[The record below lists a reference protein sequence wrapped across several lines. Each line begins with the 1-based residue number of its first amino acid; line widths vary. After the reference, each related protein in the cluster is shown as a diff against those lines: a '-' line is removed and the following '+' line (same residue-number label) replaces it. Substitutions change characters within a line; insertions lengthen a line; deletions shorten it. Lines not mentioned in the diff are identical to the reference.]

1 MEEKRSKEMRVAILG
16 TGKMG
21 AAMANRLAGQG
32 HQLKLWNRT
41 RSRAE
46 AVGVGEVASTP
57 ADAVRDVEAVISMLT
72 DASAVRAAYLGPEGA
87 VKAAGDKVFADM
99 STAGTDVEKELEA
112 ALPAFVE
119 APVLG
124 SVGAILSG
132 TAVILVGGKKEAV
145 ERARPVLSG
154 FGEVRVTGDLGSA
167 SALKLIANTMLAGV
181 YALTSEL
188 MAAGVAAGVP
198 QEEVFFVLN
207 RIAPLLT
214 QRKAGFVE
222 HRYEPVTFAL
232 RDALKDL
239 ELAHQLFGRLGV
251 SVPLSEDTRR
261 LFEKA
266 AATHADAEMSAI
278 ASLYENQPVRSRR

>member
-1 MEEKRSKEMRVAILG
+1 MRVTILG

-21 AAMANRLAGQG
+21 AAMAKRLAAQG
-32 HQLKLWNRT
+32 HQLTLWNRT

-46 AVGVGEVASTP
+46 AVGVGQVASAP
-57 ADAVRDVEAVISMLT
+57 ADAVREAEAVISMLT
-72 DASAVRAAYLGPEGA
+72 DATAVRAAYLGPDGA
-87 VKAAGDKVFADM
+87 VKAARDQVFADM
-99 STAGTDVEKELEA
+99 STAGADVEQEIQA

-124 SVGAILSG
+124 SVGAILNG
-132 TAVILVGGKKEAV
+132 TAVVLVGGKKEAV
-145 ERARPVLSG
+145 ERAQPVLAA
-154 FGEVRVTGDLGSA
+154 FGEVRLIGELGSA

-188 MAAGVAAGVP
+188 MAAGVAAGLP
-198 QEEVFFVLN
+198 PEEVFFVLN
-207 RIAPLLT
+207 RTAPLLT

-232 RDALKDL
+232 RDMLKDL
-239 ELAHQLFGRLGV
+239 ELAHQTFSRLGV
-251 SVPLSEDTRR
+251 STPLSEDSRR

-266 AATHADAEMSAI
+266 ATTHADAEVSAV
-278 ASLYENQPVRSRR
+278 ASLYEGEWARSQR

>member
-1 MEEKRSKEMRVAILG
+1 
-16 TGKMG
+16 MG
-21 AAMANRLAGQG
+21 SAMAKRLDGQG

-72 DASAVRAAYLGPEGA
+72 DAAAVRAAYLGPDGA
-87 VKAAGDKVFADM
+87 AKAARDQVFADM
-99 STAGTDVEKELEA
+99 STAGPDVEKELEA
-112 ALPAFVE
+112 AVPAFVE

-132 TAVILVGGKKEAV
+132 TAVILVGGKQQAV
-145 ERARPVLSG
+145 ERARPVLSA
-154 FGEVRVTGDLGSA
+154 FGEVRATGELGSA

-188 MAAGVAAGVP
+188 MAAGVAAGLP
-198 QEEVFFVLN
+198 PEEVFFVLN

-239 ELAHQLFGRLGV
+239 ELAHQLFRSLGV
-251 SVPLSEDTRR
+251 STPLSEDTRR

-266 AATHADAEMSAI
+266 AVTHADAEMSAV
-278 ASLYENQPVRSRR
+278 ASLYENQPARSPR

>member
-1 MEEKRSKEMRVAILG
+1 MRVAILG

-21 AAMANRLAGQG
+21 AAMAKRLASQG

-57 ADAVRDVEAVISMLT
+57 ADAVRDAEAVISMLT
-72 DASAVRAAYLGPEGA
+72 DAAAVRAAYLGPDGA
-87 VKAAGDKVFADM
+87 AKAAADQVFADM

-124 SVGAILSG
+124 SVGAILGGS
-132 TAVILVGGKKEAV
+132 AVILVGGKKDAV
-145 ERARPVLSG
+145 ERARPVLG
-154 FGEVRVTGDLGSA
+154 AFGEVRVVGELGSA

-188 MAAGVAAGVP
+188 MAAGVADGIPA
-198 QEEVFFVLN
+198 EEVFFVLN

-214 QRKAGFVE
+214 QRKAGFIE

-239 ELAHQLFGRLGV
+239 ELAHQLFSRLSV
-251 SVPLSEDTRR
+251 STPLSDDTRR

-266 AATHADAEMSAI
+266 ATTHADAEISAV
-278 ASLYENQPVRSRR
+278 ASLYETQPAKSPR

>member
-1 MEEKRSKEMRVAILG
+1 MRVAILG

-21 AAMANRLAGQG
+21 AAMAKRLASQG
-32 HQLKLWNRT
+32 HHLKLWNRT

-57 ADAVRDVEAVISMLT
+57 ADAVRDAEAVISMLT
-72 DASAVRAAYLGPEGA
+72 DAAALRAAYLGPDGA
-87 VKAAGDKVFADM
+87 AKAAGNQVFADM

-124 SVGAILSG
+124 SVGAILNG

-145 ERARPVLSG
+145 ERTRPVVAA
-154 FGEVRVTGDLGSA
+154 FGEVRAVGELGSA

-188 MAAGVAAGVP
+188 MAAGVAAGLP
-198 QEEVFFVLN
+198 PEDVFFVLN
-207 RIAPLLT
+207 RVAPLLT

-239 ELAHQLFGRLGV
+239 ELAHQLFRRLGV
-251 SVPLSEDTRR
+251 STPLSEDTRR

-266 AATHADAEMSAI
+266 ATTHADAEMSAV
-278 ASLYENQPVRSRR
+278 ASLYENQPARSPR

>member
-1 MEEKRSKEMRVAILG
+1 MRVAILG

-21 AAMANRLAGQG
+21 TAMAKRLASQG

-41 RSRAE
+41 RTRAE

-57 ADAVRDVEAVISMLT
+57 ADAVRDADAVISMLT
-72 DASAVRAAYLGPEGA
+72 NAAAVRDAYLSSDGA
-87 VKAAGDKVFADM
+87 AKGARDQVFADM
-99 STAGTDVEKELEA
+99 STAGSDVEKELEA

-124 SVGAILSG
+124 SVGAILGG
-132 TAVILVGGKKEAV
+132 TAVVLVGGKKEAV
-145 ERARPVLSG
+145 ERAQPILAA
-154 FGEVRVTGDLGSA
+154 FGEVRVVGELGSA

-188 MAAGVAAGVP
+188 MAAGIAAGLP
-198 QEEVFFVLN
+198 PEDVFFVLN
-207 RIAPLLT
+207 RTAPLLT
-214 QRKAGFVE
+214 QRKAGFLE

-239 ELAHQLFGRLGV
+239 ELAHELFSRLGA
-251 SVPLSEDTRR
+251 STPLSEDTRR

-266 AATHADAEMSAI
+266 ATTHADAEMSAV
-278 ASLYENQPVRSRR
+278 ASLYENQPARSSR

>member
-1 MEEKRSKEMRVAILG
+1 MRVAILG

-21 AAMANRLAGQG
+21 AAMAKRLASQG

-46 AVGVGEVASTP
+46 TVGVGEVASTP
-57 ADAVRDVEAVISMLT
+57 ADAVRDAEAVISMLT
-72 DASAVRAAYLGPEGA
+72 DGAAVRAAYLGSDGA
-87 VKAAGDKVFADM
+87 LSAARDQVFADM
-99 STAGTDVEKELEA
+99 STAGTDAEKELEA

-132 TAVILVGGKKEAV
+132 TAVILIGGKMEAV
-145 ERARPVLSG
+145 ERARPVLAA
-154 FGEVRVTGDLGSA
+154 FGEVRVVGELGSA

-188 MAAGVAAGVP
+188 MAAGVAAGLP
-198 QEEVFFVLN
+198 AEDVFFVLN
-207 RIAPLLT
+207 RTAPLLT

-239 ELAHQLFGRLGV
+239 ELAHQLFHRLGV
-251 SVPLSEDTRR
+251 STPLSEDTRR

-266 AATHADAEMSAI
+266 ATTHADAEVSAV
-278 ASLYENQPVRSRR
+278 ASLYENQPARSPR

>member
-1 MEEKRSKEMRVAILG
+1 MRVAILG

-21 AAMANRLAGQG
+21 AAMAKRLAGQG

-72 DASAVRAAYLGPEGA
+72 DAAAVRAAYLGPDGA
-87 VKAAGDKVFADM
+87 AKAAGDQVFADM
-99 STAGTDVEKELEA
+99 STAGPDVEKQLEA
-112 ALPAFVE
+112 AVPAFVE

-132 TAVILVGGKKEAV
+132 TAVVLVGGKKEAV
-145 ERARPVLSG
+145 ERARPVLSD
-154 FGEVRVTGDLGSA
+154 FGEVRATGELGSA

-188 MAAGVAAGVP
+188 MAAGVAAGLP
-198 QEEVFFVLN
+198 PEEVFFVLN

-239 ELAHQLFGRLGV
+239 ELAHQLFRSL
-251 SVPLSEDTRR
+251 SASTPLSEDTRR

-266 AATHADAEMSAI
+266 AVTHADAEMSAV
-278 ASLYENQPVRSRR
+278 ASLYEDQTARSPR

>member
-1 MEEKRSKEMRVAILG
+1 MRVAILG

-21 AAMANRLAGQG
+21 TAMAKRLADQG

-41 RSRAE
+41 RARAE
-46 AVGVGEVASTP
+46 TVGVGEVTSTP
-57 ADAVRDVEAVISMLT
+57 ADAVRDAEAVISMLT
-72 DASAVRAAYLGPEGA
+72 DAAAVRAAYLGPDGA
-87 VKAAGDKVFADM
+87 AQAARDQIFADM
-99 STAGTDVEKELEA
+99 STAGADVEKEIA
-112 ALPAFVE
+112 ASLPAFVE

-132 TAVILVGGKKEAV
+132 TAVILVGGKKEAA
-145 ERARPVLSG
+145 ERARPVLEA
-154 FGEVRVTGDLGSA
+154 FGEVRVIGELGSA

-181 YALTSEL
+181 YALTAEL
-188 MAAGVAAGVP
+188 MAAGVAAGLP
-198 QEEVFFVLN
+198 PSDVFFVLN

-239 ELAHQLFGRLGV
+239 ELAHQLFRRLGV
-251 SVPLSEDTRR
+251 STPVSEDTRR

-266 AATHADAEMSAI
+266 ATTHADAEMSAV
-278 ASLYENQPVRSRR
+278 ASLYEDQPARSPR